1 MEPPA
6 HGVRDTDTAAHI
18 QARNAADAYPVGG
31 DRRPGEGS
39 AQARVHTIDTRASAR
54 ADEQEVAEIMDRLVT
69 MGARNCGLSS

>member
-6 HGVRDTDTAAHI
+6 HGVRHTDTAAHI

-39 AQARVHTIDTRASAR
+39 AQARMDAVDTGESGRITK
-54 ADEQEVAEIMDRLVT
+54 QEIRIQE
-69 MGARNCGLSS
+69 